1 MRYDSPIAEVLESA
15 GRGAESAWRE
25 IHLRY
30 SPLVLWVCRGYGV
43 VGADADDVSGSVW
56 LSLVANV
63 ATIRAPEALP
73 AWLRTTAGRE
83 CVKVLRHR
91 RRLVPRDVE
100 VGDRVEPAA
109 DESLLTR
116 ERREVVRG
124 ALERMPERDRE
135 LLSLLFSDPPT
146 PYARISSTLGI
157 PVGAIG
163 PTRQRCLARMRRV
176 PSITALL
183 ADDHHR
189 RSA

>member
-1 MRYDSPIAEVLESA
+1 MRYDSPIADVLESA
-15 GRGAESAWRE
+15 GRGTESAWRE

-30 SPLVLWVCRGYGV
+30 SPLVRWVCRGYGL
-43 VGADADDVSGSVW
+43 VGADADDVSGTVW

-83 CVKVLRHR
+83 CVKVLRQR